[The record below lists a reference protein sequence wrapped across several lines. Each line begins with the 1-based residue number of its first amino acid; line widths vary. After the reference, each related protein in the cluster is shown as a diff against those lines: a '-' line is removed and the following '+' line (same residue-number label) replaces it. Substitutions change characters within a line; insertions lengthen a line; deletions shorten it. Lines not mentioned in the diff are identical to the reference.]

1 VVEFVN
7 VLVDGSVV
15 KESVREVVP
24 CVFKNEEE
32 SDLHSTGTGRGQHG
46 REREGKKPR
55 SKLTWGTI
63 SRKKEGKGTS
73 QVFIPT
79 EVAIGWNK

>member
-24 CVFKNEEE
+24 CVFKDKEE
-32 SDLHSTGTGRGQHG
+32 SDLHSTGTGRGQH
-46 REREGKKPR
+46 RE
-55 SKLTWGTI
+55 
-63 SRKKEGKGTS
+63 KEGRRK
-73 QVFIPT
+73 P
-79 EVAIGWNK
+79 EK